1 MVSAALTSGRH
12 KSARRGSQQPWDS
25 SIKGSVLSL
34 LWMTAKIPAM
44 FVVFDKEMT
53 KLTNKE
59 FVVLALK
66 EVFSFTHKTFTV
78 CLAFSHAL
86 PMPLKL
92 LPYYSYQ
99 TGGED
104 ELLPLK
110 SLLAR
115 SVFQIRV
122 TLYNFTPNHR
132 TFSVSTITEDLIIDN
147 QADVAAENILPSSEG
162 ARGLTASSS
171 GVAVVGKKGVD
182 VLFFTP
188 SCVCQIVLT
197 SRLSV
202 YPLICYASFIFKH
215 LINPK
220 METKMVS
227 KAKRLHFILMPLMA
241 QGHLIPMVDIS
252 KILAEQGNIITIVS
266 TPQNASRFAKTVER
280 AKSESGFQINVV
292 TFPIAYKEFGLPENC
307 ETLDTLPS
315 KDLLRKFYDAVDKIQ
330 EPLERFLEEQETP
343 PSCIISDKCLF
354 WTSKTAKRFKI
365 PRVVFHGMCCFSL
378 LSSHNVHLHSP
389 HLSVSSDSEPFS
401 IPEMPHKV
409 EIAGSQ
415 LPGAFRKLENMDDV
429 REKMRES
436 ESEAFGVIVNSF
448 HKLEPG
454 YAEAYAKAIKKKVW
468 FIGPVSLCNDR
479 MVDLFDRGNNCNIAI
494 SETECLKFL
503 DSMRP
508 KSVLY
513 VCLGSLCRLIPN
525 QLIELGLAL
534 EVSGKPFIWVIKT
547 EEKHMNM
554 LNEWLKRGRFEER
567 IRGRGI
573 VIKGWSPQAMILSHG
588 STGGFLTHCGWNSV
602 IEGVSFGVPMITW
615 PMFAEQFLNEKFV
628 VEVLKVGVRVGA
640 EIPVRW
646 GDEERVGVSVK
657 KHSVVKAIKLLM
669 DEDGNEDG
677 EFLGRRIRVQELAV
691 KAREAVEMK
700 GSSSTNVSLFI
711 QDVLE
716 KLSLE

>member
-1 MVSAALTSGRH
+1 ML
-12 KSARRGSQQPWDS
+12 
-25 SIKGSVLSL
+25 
-34 LWMTAKIPAM
+34 
-44 FVVFDKEMT
+44 
-53 KLTNKE
+53 
-59 FVVLALK
+59 
-66 EVFSFTHKTFTV
+66 
-78 CLAFSHAL
+78 
-86 PMPLKL
+86 
-92 LPYYSYQ
+92 
-99 TGGED
+99 
-104 ELLPLK
+104 
-110 SLLAR
+110 
-115 SVFQIRV
+115 
-122 TLYNFTPNHR
+122 
-132 TFSVSTITEDLIIDN
+132 
-147 QADVAAENILPSSEG
+147 
-162 ARGLTASSS
+162 
-171 GVAVVGKKGVD
+171 
-182 VLFFTP
+182 
-188 SCVCQIVLT
+188 
-197 SRLSV
+197 
-202 YPLICYASFIFKH
+202 SFIFKH
-215 LINPK
+215 LIHPK

-227 KAKRLHFILMPLMA
+227 KSRRLHFILIPLMA

-479 MVDLFDRGNNCNIAI
+479 RVDLFDRGNNCNIAI
-494 SETECLKFL
+494 SETDCLKFL

-513 VCLGSLCRLIPN
+513 VCLGSLCRLVPN

-534 EVSGKPFIWVIKT
+534 EESGKPFIWVIKT

-554 LNEWLKRGRFEER
+554 LNEWLKRERFEER

-588 STGGFLTHCGWNSV
+588 STGGFLTHCGWNSAS
-602 IEGVSFGVPMITW
+602 EGVSFGVPMITW
-615 PMFAEQFLNEKFV
+615 PMFAEQFLNEKLV
-628 VEVLKVGVRVGA
+628 VEVLKVGVRVGV

-646 GDEERVGVSVK
+646 GDEERVGVLVK

>member
-1 MVSAALTSGRH
+1 MYIIH
-12 KSARRGSQQPWDS
+12 
-25 SIKGSVLSL
+25 I
-34 LWMTAKIPAM
+34 
-44 FVVFDKEMT
+44 
-53 KLTNKE
+53 
-59 FVVLALK
+59 LA
-66 EVFSFTHKTFTV
+66 
-78 CLAFSHAL
+78 
-86 PMPLKL
+86 
-92 LPYYSYQ
+92 
-99 TGGED
+99 D
-104 ELLPLK
+104 
-110 SLLAR
+110 
-115 SVFQIRV
+115 
-122 TLYNFTPNHR
+122 
-132 TFSVSTITEDLIIDN
+132 
-147 QADVAAENILPSSEG
+147 
-162 ARGLTASSS
+162 
-171 GVAVVGKKGVD
+171 
-182 VLFFTP
+182 
-188 SCVCQIVLT
+188 CVCILYM
-197 SRLSV
+197 L
-202 YPLICYASFIFKH
+202 SFIFKH
-215 LINPK
+215 LIHPK

-227 KAKRLHFILMPLMA
+227 KSRRLHFILIPLMA

-454 YAEAYAKAIKKKVW
+454 YAEAYAKAIKKK
-468 FIGPVSLCNDR
+468 
-479 MVDLFDRGNNCNIAI
+479 
-494 SETECLKFL
+494 
-503 DSMRP
+503 
-508 KSVLY
+508 
-513 VCLGSLCRLIPN
+513 
-525 QLIELGLAL
+525 
-534 EVSGKPFIWVIKT
+534 
-547 EEKHMNM
+547 
-554 LNEWLKRGRFEER
+554 R

-588 STGGFLTHCGWNSV
+588 STGGFLTHCGWNSAS
-602 IEGVSFGVPMITW
+602 EGVSFGVPMITW
-615 PMFAEQFLNEKFV
+615 PMFAEQFLNEKLV
-628 VEVLKVGVRVGA
+628 VEVLKVGVRVGV

-646 GDEERVGVSVK
+646 GDEERVGVLVK

-716 KLSLE
+716 KLKLLYSIELFSSSQVNSFNLLSSHNLHLHSPHLSVSSDSEPFTIPAMPHRVQIARSQLSGAFRKQANRDDVRREKMRESEAEAFGVIVNSFQELEPGYGEAYAEAIKKKVWFVGPVSLCNDRMVDLFEATTVTWRLVRPHA